1 MQDDSASAYVRV
13 LFHQNR
19 SGTYVKKFGWN
30 RPAHQM
36 LTRSII
42 VKCSARGSAC
52 SWGRR
57 DWAAL
62 APGRRIV
69 RLARGRRRG

>member
-19 SGTYVKKFGWN
+19 SGTQAKEFGWN
-30 RPAHQM
+30 RSGHQM

-62 APGRRIV
+62 APSRRIV